1 MKTALKNIFTVLI
14 VIALVLL
21 SFFGVNRILQ
31 NQKAQNTAQNNSS
44 NNTKTQTQKPYKLC
58 ISGYYPANYPDY
70 TSSDIQNYF
79 DDVNISSLIYGIHT
93 NYESLQLITLST
105 AYLDSDISI
114 NLVIG
119 TKDNI
124 WKGKENEIVNKLS
137 IEIDKHNQIR
147 YVGIG
152 NEINNSFKQ
161 NMQTYLDFLN
171 TYKKIYTQLKA
182 KYPTLKIY
190 TVFQYELLLGKGY
203 LTGKMTN
210 KSQVSMI
217 NDFKDYSDLIGL
229 TTYPFFDYKNP
240 KDIPSTYFQ
249 PLEKYK
255 KNIFITETGW
265 PSKALDNNQTI
276 FNASETIQSTYLNKL
291 ITIAQKDKNIESLCW
306 LGVNDLN
313 DWIKGN
319 NNLRTFN
326 NLGLKDSKGNEKEIW
341 KEWEKL

>member
-1 MKTALKNIFTVLI
+1 MKTALKNIFIFLI
-14 VIALVLL
+14 VIVLVLISYFVVNKILL
-21 SFFGVNRILQ
+21 S
-31 NQKAQNTAQNNSS
+31 QKASNTNQNNSS
-44 NNTKTQTQKPYKLC
+44 NNNDTQTQKPYKLC

-70 TSSDIQNYF
+70 TSTDIQNYF
-79 DDVNISSLIYGIHT
+79 DDVNTSSQIYGIHT

-105 AYLDSDISI
+105 AYLDSNVSI

-124 WKGKENEIVNKLS
+124 WKGKENDIVNKLS
-137 IEIDKHNQIR
+137 TELDKHNQIR

-161 NMQTYLDFLN
+161 NSQTYLDFLN
-171 TYKKIYTQLKA
+171 AYKKIYTQLKT

-203 LTGKMTN
+203 LTGKVTN
-210 KSQVSMI
+210 KSQVSMVD
-217 NDFKDYSDLIGL
+217 DFKNYSDLVGL

-240 KDIPSTYFQ
+240 KDIPTTYFQ

-255 KNIFITETGW
+255 KDILITETGW

-276 FNASETIQSTYLNKL
+276 FNASEDIQLTYLNKL

-313 DWIKGN
+313 NWIKGN
-319 NNLRTFN
+319 NNLRIFN
-326 NLGLKDSKGNEKEIW
+326 NLGLKDEKGVEKEVW
-341 KEWEKL
+341 KEWNK